1 MSTFEP
7 PFPQCDVAFDDP
19 VAALRVNQ
27 LLTDSE
33 QRLLYLQR
41 KFELIENTT
50 FLNCQTI
57 ASFKCNFSSAEET
70 RNTIFTARKL
80 CFGCSHRCLSVKGVG
95 YPGHWKG
102 YMGEVTC

>member
-1 MSTFEP
+1 MATFEP
-7 PFPQCDVAFDDP
+7 PFPQCDVAFDDL
-19 VAALRVNQ
+19 VAEPRVNQ

-57 ASFKCNFSSAEET
+57 ASFECNFSSAKET
-70 RNTIFTARKL
+70 RNTIFTARKR
-80 CFGCSHRCLSVKGVG
+80 CFGKVMFSQAFVCLGGGVDMSHA
-95 YPGHWKG
+95 
-102 YMGEVTC
+102 